1 MRAAELRAD
10 RGCSRGLRQK
20 VTGVV
25 NHYRAQLGAFDLAVL
40 RRAAAS
46 GLLAGVVRLGLW
58 RGDLDGCDE
67 TQPAGP
73 TTAAV
78 RRRLRGP
85 GRRMN
90 QGLSCARR
98 PVDPCNL
105 ECPCRRRLSTPTQ
118 SLGRSHGYRPEKM
131 RCGLFASGAG
141 AQPCRRHDT
150 RHPAHHRRRHAP
162 GHCDT
167 HNFVLATST
176 PTTCPTAGSERPVR
190 YRTVGREDSTQS
202 SNEADRALA
211 LKFPTSREDG

>member
-67 TQPAGP
+67 TQPTGP

-90 QGLSCARR
+90 QDFRAHAGLSIPATSSAPAAGGSQRPRNHLGVRMDIGRR
-98 PVDPCNL
+98 KCDVD
-105 ECPCRRRLSTPTQ
+105 S
-118 SLGRSHGYRPEKM
+118 SRPA
-131 RCGLFASGAG
+131 LAPNHAAG
-141 AQPCRRHDT
+141 MTLAT
-150 RHPAHHRRRHAP
+150 RHTTGGDMP
-162 GHCDT
+162 
-167 HNFVLATST
+167 LATAT
-176 PTTCPTAGSERPVR
+176 PTTLSWPPPHLQLVRRPAVSVRCAIVRSAGKIRRNPATKPIAR
-190 YRTVGREDSTQS
+190 W
-202 SNEADRALA
+202 L
-211 LKFPTSREDG
+211 